1 MAKSKGV
8 RLRMLAYLR
17 FKISSQSAGLV
28 ATLYIQAKTPKQ
40 GLRVKFEFEINFAFA
55 HLILFAMERVYAEND
70 KNAEKI

>member
-1 MAKSKGV
+1 MPRYSISNVPTNVKKYPPDPADIGVDWGIYAKS
-8 RLRMLAYLR
+8 
-17 FKISSQSAGLV
+17 
-28 ATLYIQAKTPKQ
+28 TKQ